1 MSFKVTRDAFRTEED
16 ARRQA
21 RERGFDFFKDNLVA
35 PVAQA
40 PGKEKP
46 HYHDFDA
53 LTFVVEGLLDF
64 TDLETGERYN
74 CGPGTLVEDVGRNA
88 HFESHAGFRALS
100 AYRVDPET
108 LVHPLVRPA

>member
-1 MSFKVTRDAFRTEED
+1 MSFKITRDAFCSEED

-21 RERGFDFFKDNLVA
+21 RERGFDFFTEKLVA

-40 PGKEKP
+40 PDKQKP

-64 TDLETGERYN
+64 TDLENGERYK
-74 CGPGTLVEDVGRNA
+74 CGPGTLVEDFGRNL
-88 HFESHAGFRALS
+88 HFESHAGFRAYA
-100 AYRVDPET
+100 AYRVDPQT
-108 LVHPLVRPA
+108 LEQPLVRPA